1 MNKVIIVGR
10 LTRDPEIR
18 TTANSTMASFSVAV
32 DRRFKQE
39 GQPDADFPRVIAWG
53 KTAEFIEKYFH
64 KGMKIAI
71 EGRIQTGS
79 YQNQNGQTIYTTDVI
94 AEAVEFVESKN
105 ASQGGSSTNNGGG
118 NTQSA
123 PAPATTDDGWMN
135 IPEGTDEEL
144 PFA

>member
-1 MNKVIIVGR
+1 MNKVILVGR

-18 TTANSTMASFSVAV
+18 STANSTMASFSVAV
-32 DRRFKQE
+32 DRRFKQD

-79 YQNQNGQTIYTTDVI
+79 YQNQSGQTIYTTDVI
-94 AEAVEFVESKN
+94 AEAVEFVESKS
-105 ASQGGSSTNNGGG
+105 ASQNNGGG
-118 NTQSA
+118 GSTQNA
-123 PAPATTDDGWMN
+123 PQTADDGWMN
-135 IPEGTDEEL
+135 IPDGVDEEL
-144 PFA
+144 PFN

>member
-1 MNKVIIVGR
+1 MNKVILIGR

-32 DRRFKQE
+32 DRRYKQD

-64 KGMKIAI
+64 KGMKIGI

-94 AEAVEFVESKN
+94 ADAVEFVESKN

-135 IPEGTDEEL
+135 IPERTEEEL

>member
-105 ASQGGSSTNNGGG
+105 ASQGGGSTNSGGG